1 MIENLETT
9 LRYGGVPGVPYQ
21 TAAAQPMPN
30 FANIQL
36 PASMPLPAAPS
47 RSSVPAVSA
56 HQTSSNTLASRP
68 PQPISV
74 ADIHPAVLPSTVP
87 TPPNAN
93 GMFISLLDC
102 PN

>member
-36 PASMPLPAAPS
+36 PASMPYPAAPS
-47 RSSVPAVSA
+47 RSA
-56 HQTSSNTLASRP
+56 RP
-68 PQPISV
+68 PQQISV
-74 ADIHPAVLPSTVP
+74 AEIHPAVLPSTVP
-87 TPPNAN
+87 TPPKAT
-93 GMFISLLDC
+93 GMLISLLDY